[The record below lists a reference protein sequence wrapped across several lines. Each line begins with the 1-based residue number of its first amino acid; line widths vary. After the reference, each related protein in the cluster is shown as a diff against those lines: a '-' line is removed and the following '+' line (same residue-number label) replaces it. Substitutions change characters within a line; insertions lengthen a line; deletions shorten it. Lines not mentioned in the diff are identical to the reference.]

1 MSEQP
6 VLTDIDTRGVATVTL
21 NRPHR
26 NNAYNDAMIQ
36 GLLDAVGALS
46 VDDAVRVIIFKGN
59 GKYFHAGADLKLIIY
74 L

>member
-6 VLTDIDTRGVATVTL
+6 VLTDIDARGVATVTL

-36 GLLDAVGALS
+36 GLLDAVGTLAA
-46 VDDAVRVIIFKGN
+46 DDSVRVIVFV
-59 GKYFHAGADLKLIIY
+59 
-74 L
+74 